1 MGRIE
6 CRVAEMHWLGTL
18 LLLLRAT
25 ASTTPTPAKVVW
37 APWLNT
43 KWLGNIYEYKSGL
56 FHDPMYA
63 NAGPFREGA
72 LLFKSR
78 AELEQ
83 VALLYQRYER
93 FDEAAYAQGDSAY
106 FNLQGKSALRLGRY
120 SIPLEKQVLLT
131 VQRPLSPSKVKSYL
145 GMPPFLKWVANGL
158 LQAGRETAV
167 DVQMLGDNDT
177 SFFKRTVL
185 AIEYDAHSDDRG
197 KVAPMEFKS
206 LGVVF
211 GGGSESSSEQDKNY
225 LVPGADG
232 AVSIPTATANSQFF
246 LEALFQALLD
256 QFFFEAGRGGECELL
271 IGGQRDTAMN
281 SLAVEL
287 LKRVA
292 LGNGLTRINQ
302 LDFDDCDPSV
312 FTESGPTSRPTFL
325 VLFTSNNETGG
336 PAGNFGINVL
346 TSSSAGTTLQPLHA
360 QRWTALAA
368 PQII

>member
-1 MGRIE
+1 MLR
-6 CRVAEMHWLGTL
+6 LGVL
-18 LLLLRAT
+18 LLVVRAAAAATT
-25 ASTTPTPAKVVW
+25 AAKVIW

-93 FDEAAYAQGDSAY
+93 FDESAYAQGDSAY

-120 SIPLEKQVLLT
+120 SIPLEKQVVLT

-145 GMPPFLKWVANGL
+145 GMPPFLKWAANGL
-158 LQAGRETAV
+158 LQAGREAAV
-167 DVQMLGDNDT
+167 DVQMLGESDT

-185 AIEYDAHSDDRG
+185 AIEYDAHTDDRG
-197 KVAPMEFKS
+197 KSASMELS
-206 LGVVF
+206 SPDVVF
-211 GGGSESSSEQDKNY
+211 FGEQEKTG
-225 LVPGADG
+225 LVPRADG
-232 AVSIPTATANSQFF
+232 VVSIPTAKANSQLF
-246 LEALFQALLD
+246 LEALFQALID
-256 QFFFEAGRGGECELL
+256 QFFFEGVRGGECELL

-312 FTESGPTSRPTFL
+312 FTESGPTSRPTLL
-325 VLFTSNNETGG
+325 VLLTSNKETGG
-336 PAGNFGINVL
+336 AAGNFGINVL
-346 TSSSAGTTLQPLHA
+346 TSSSAGTILQPLQEQQWA
-360 QRWTALAA
+360 ALVA
-368 PQII
+368 PQQIRLKAM